1 MSRWNIRQIA
11 FYGAGDRRRTLN
23 FNIDQVNIVTGASG
37 TGKTAI
43 IDAIDYCLG
52 ASKCGLPFYVRKH
65 AQAVAVH
72 WVRGD
77 RDLIVGRLIPNAGK
91 GTGQMFVRTGK
102 ALSLPGR
109 ASDLEGKMPREY
121 ARMMI
126 ERSFGIGDIAS
137 ADDALRTE
145 AGRATVRDL
154 TPFLLLSAD
163 TIISST
169 NLLHDLNRSEK
180 VKDIKAA
187 IPYYLGA
194 IDQDGILAE
203 RRLRQLEAA
212 LSRYE
217 KDAIANEKSRGRL
230 TERAM
235 ALLSQASALGLA
247 DAPSHASPEKAL
259 LRDLT
264 TLLDTTTMN
273 ALSFPESEVGTL
285 EDERQTLV
293 GKLGP
298 LRERRRHI
306 NRLIRDASGCESAVD
321 VQRHKLALSEHFLT
335 PDDRCPICQSETDL
349 GRKMSASIRTHLA
362 VVSSEVS
369 SVQQFKP
376 ELVGQLSDLED
387 EIEEKSARIREIEAQ
402 ISALIVQAD
411 STSKMADLSQARAVL
426 VGRVSQFLETTVED
440 FDRPAPDLN
449 AIHEEVASLY
459 ERIDAQAKRD
469 RLRDAENMVSTHAS
483 AMLVDL
489 PTKIPAAGARL
500 LFAATPKINVI
511 EPKRRTVLSL
521 KEVGSDQNY
530 LSIHLALAFA
540 LQKHFQEIDAPV
552 PGLLVLDQV
561 SRPYYAEGDDDE
573 KTLEHM
579 KTDEDRT
586 AMRMIVDFIFKE
598 VGRQSGL
605 QVILIEHAYLCDDER
620 YVKATGE
627 RWTRASGEMLIPPDW
642 PERS

>member
-11 FYGAGDRRRTLN
+11 FYGAEGRRRTLK
-23 FNIDQVNIVTGASG
+23 FNTDQVNVVTGASG

-43 IDAIDYCLG
+43 LDAIDYCLG
-52 ASKCGLPFYVRKH
+52 ASKCGLPWYVRTH

-72 WVRGD
+72 WVCGD
-77 RDLIVGRLIPNAGK
+77 RDLIVGRLIPYAGK
-91 GTGQMFVRTGK
+91 GTDQMFVQTGK
-102 ALSLPGR
+102 ALSLPDR
-109 ASDLEGKMPREY
+109 ASELEGKVPREY

-126 ERSFGIGDIAS
+126 ERSFGIGDVTS

-154 TPFLLLSAD
+154 TPFLFLSAD

-180 VKDIKAA
+180 IKGIKAV

-217 KDAIANEKSRGRL
+217 KEAIANERSQGRL

-235 ALLSQASALGLA
+235 ALLSQASALGLG
-247 DAPSHASPEKAL
+247 DTPSPSSTEKAM
-259 LRDLT
+259 LRDLSR
-264 TLLDTTTMN
+264 LLDTTTMSG
-273 ALSFPESEVGTL
+273 LSSSESEAGTL

-293 GKLGP
+293 GELGH

-306 NRLIRDASGCESAVD
+306 NRLIRDASGFESAVD
-321 VQRHKLALSEHFLT
+321 VQRHKLALSDHLLT

-369 SVQQFKP
+369 SVRQFKP
-376 ELVGQLSDLED
+376 ELVVQLSKLED
-387 EIEEKSARIREIEAQ
+387 AIESKSGRIREIETQ

-440 FDRPAPDLN
+440 FDRPAPDLK
-449 AIHEEVASLY
+449 AIHDEVAGLY
-459 ERIDAQAKRD
+459 DRIDAQAKRD
-469 RLRDAENMVSTHAS
+469 RLRDAENMVSTYAS
-483 AMLVDL
+483 VMLADL
-489 PTKIPAAGARL
+489 PTKIPATDARL

-511 EPKRRTVLSL
+511 EPKRRTVLTL

-540 LQKHFQEIDAPV
+540 LQKHFQDIDAPV

-561 SRPYYAEGDDDE
+561 SRPYYAEGGDE
-573 KTLEHM
+573 KTLEQM

-586 AMRMIVDFIFKE
+586 AMRVIVDFLFKE
-598 VGRQSGL
+598 VERQSGL
-605 QVILIEHAYLCDDER
+605 QVILIEHAYLRDDER
-620 YVKATGE
+620 YVQATGE

-642 PERS
+642 PERP